1 MKDLPRNLIIL
12 ALLALTI
19 VLFRQ
24 AQAAYQVED
33 ADATRVVMLF
43 GAVVLVGA
51 TAGGLMVVAFLPHF
65 GDAVGNALFH
75 PNEKIEKDPHAD
87 AMGAIARGDYHRA
100 IEEYQKVFAQDPN
113 DTLALSEMARIY
125 CEKLQEPEAAASLLE
140 DALQREL
147 ETGDAAFL
155 CSRLADVYWNYQHDI
170 VRARELLMQV
180 IETMPNTR
188 HSANASHR
196 LQEIERQL
204 VMQG

>member
-12 ALLALTI
+12 ALLVITVI
-19 VLFRQ
+19 LFRQ

-33 ADATRVVMLF
+33 ADATRVVLLF

-51 TAGGLMVVAFLPHF
+51 TTGGLAVIAFLPQF
-65 GDAVGNALFH
+65 GDAVGNAFFH
-75 PNEKIEKDPHAD
+75 PNEVIEKDPHAD
-87 AMGAIARGDYHRA
+87 AMGAMARGDYARA
-100 IEEYQKVFAQDPN
+100 IEEYGKAFAHDPN

-125 CEKLQEPEAAASLLE
+125 CEKLQEPAEAATLLE
-140 DALQREL
+140 AALEREL

-196 LQEIERQL
+196 LQEMERQL